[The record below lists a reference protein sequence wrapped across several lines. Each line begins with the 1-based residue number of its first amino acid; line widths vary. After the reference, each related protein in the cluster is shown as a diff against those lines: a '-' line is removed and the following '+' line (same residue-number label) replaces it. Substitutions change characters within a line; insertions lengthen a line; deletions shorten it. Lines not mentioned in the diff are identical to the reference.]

1 MFSGI
6 VSEIGTVLD
15 IRAGAIHVRAA
26 AALARTRVGS
36 SISVN
41 GVCLTAARRDEES
54 FTADVMP
61 ETLHRTALGLL
72 VPGSAVNLEPA
83 LAVGDEIGGHF
94 VQGHVDGIG
103 TVAAIRDDGNARWLE
118 IDVPDKVRPYCVYKG
133 SIAVD
138 GTSLT
143 IARVDGSRV
152 AISLIPHTLASTIAG
167 DYKAGTLVNLEADV
181 LAKYVARYVAE
192 HHSQEEG

>member
-6 VSEIGTVLD
+6 VSEVGTVLD
-15 IRAGAIHVRAA
+15 IRAGAIHVGAA

-41 GVCLTAARRDEES
+41 GVCLTAAKRDDDS
-54 FTADVMP
+54 FIADVMP

-72 VPGSAVNLEPA
+72 VPGTRVNLEPA

-103 TVAAIRDDGNARWLE
+103 TVAEVRADGNATWIE
-118 IDVPDKVRPYCVYKG
+118 IDVPEKVRPYCVYKG

-143 IARVDGSRV
+143 IARVEGARV

-167 DYKAGTLVNLEADV
+167 GYEVGTLVNLEADV

-192 HHSQEEG
+192 HHSHEEG